1 MTRMADRCVNG
12 RHLGM
17 SGTRLGL
24 LAACL
29 IGSAFGL
36 GGCVGQGEYDKVVE
50 TNRALTDKN
59 ITLQRERD
67 ENRSAL
73 ELQRNSLARAEAA
86 LAELRGQNGSLAEA
100 LRKAGYDLDE
110 LRTALSQLEIGPLD
124 EATDKALAAL
134 AAEFPDLITYD
145 SARGM
150 LRFASDLTFASG
162 SADVNDSAR
171 SSLSALARILNSPSA
186 AGYDVHIVGHTDA
199 QRIGG
204 VTAQKHPT
212 NVHLSAHR
220 SISVRSALASMGV
233 PGERMMVAGWGE
245 FRPAVPNNA
254 NGNTAA
260 NRRVEIFLTKS
271 RSDAGGVAPGGSGA
285 ASEPVRSKPSRET
298 PPSKPI
304 DVTK

>member
-1 MTRMADRCVNG
+1 MTRMVDG
-12 RHLGM
+12 RM

-24 LAACL
+24 LAACM

-36 GGCVGQGEYDKVVE
+36 VGCVGQGEYDKVVE

-67 ENRSAL
+67 ESRSAL
-73 ELQRNSLARAEAA
+73 EAQRNALARLEAA
-86 LAELRGQNGSLAEA
+86 LSEARSQNVNLADA
-100 LRKAGYDLDE
+100 LKRAGYDLDD
-110 LRTALSQLEIGPLD
+110 LRKAMAELEIGPLD
-124 EATDKALAAL
+124 EATDKALAEL
-134 AAEFPDLITYD
+134 AAQFPDLITYD
-145 SARGM
+145 HTKGM

-171 SSLSALARILNSPSA
+171 SSLSALARILNSSSA
-186 AGYDVHIVGHTDA
+186 AGYDVHIVGHTDS

-204 VTAQKHPT
+204 GTAKLHPT

-220 SISVRSALASMGV
+220 SISVRAALASLGV

-271 RSDAGGVAPGGSGA
+271 RSDAGGVAPGGTGA
-285 ASEPVRSKPSRET
+285 DSEPVRSKPSRET

>member
-1 MTRMADRCVNG
+1 MTRMADR
-12 RHLGM
+12 RM

-186 AGYDVHIVGHTDA
+186 AGYDVHIVGHTDS
-199 QRIGG
+199 QRISGA
-204 VTAQKHPT
+204 TAQKHPT

-271 RSDAGGVAPGGSGA
+271 RSDAGGVAPGGAGA

>member
-1 MTRMADRCVNG
+1 MTRMVDRC
-12 RHLGM
+12 L

-73 ELQRNSLARAEAA
+73 ELQRNTLARAEAA
-86 LAELRGQNGSLAEA
+86 LAELRNQNLSLADA
-100 LRKAGYDLDE
+100 LKKAGFDLDDLRKAMAE
-110 LRTALSQLEIGPLD
+110 LEIGPLD

-145 SARGM
+145 SAKGM

-162 SADVNDSAR
+162 SADLNDSAR

-204 VTAQKHPT
+204 ATAQKHPT

-220 SISVRSALASMGV
+220 AISVRAALAGMSV

-271 RSDAGGVAPGGSGA
+271 RSDAGGVAPGGNAGGA
-285 ASEPVRSKPSRET
+285 EPVRAKPSRET
-298 PPSKPI
+298 PPAKPI

>member
-1 MTRMADRCVNG
+1 MG
-12 RHLGM
+12 I
-17 SGTRLGL
+17 SGARLGL

-73 ELQRNSLARAEAA
+73 ELQRNTLARAEAA
-86 LAELRGQNGSLAEA
+86 LAELRNQNLSLADA
-100 LRKAGYDLDE
+100 LKKAGFDLDDLRKAMAD
-110 LRTALSQLEIGPLD
+110 LEIGPLD
-124 EATDKALAAL
+124 EATDKALAEL
-134 AAEFPDLITYD
+134 AAQYPDLITYD

-171 SSLSALARILNSPSA
+171 SSLSALARILTSPSA

-220 SISVRSALASMGV
+220 SISVRSALASMSV
-233 PGERMMVAGWGE
+233 PGDRMMVAGWGE
-245 FRPAVPNNA
+245 FRPAVPNTPGT
-254 NGNTAA
+254 GNTPA

-271 RSDAGGVAPGGSGA
+271 RSDAGGVAPASGGGN
-285 ASEPVRSKPSRET
+285 EPVRATPSRET
-298 PPSKPI
+298 PPSRPI

>member
-1 MTRMADRCVNG
+1 MVDG
-12 RHLGM
+12 RM

-24 LAACL
+24 LAACM

-36 GGCVGQGEYDKVVE
+36 VGCVGQGEYDKVVE

-67 ENRSAL
+67 ESRSAL
-73 ELQRNSLARAEAA
+73 EAQRNALARLEAA
-86 LAELRGQNGSLAEA
+86 LSEARSQNVNLADA
-100 LRKAGYDLDE
+100 LKRAGYDLDD
-110 LRTALSQLEIGPLD
+110 LRKAMAELEIGPLD
-124 EATDKALAAL
+124 EATDKALAEL
-134 AAEFPDLITYD
+134 AAQFPDLITYD
-145 SARGM
+145 HTKGM

-171 SSLSALARILNSPSA
+171 SSLSALARILNSSSA
-186 AGYDVHIVGHTDA
+186 AGYDVHIVGHTDS

-204 VTAQKHPT
+204 GTAKLHPT

-220 SISVRSALASMGV
+220 SISVRAALASLGV

-271 RSDAGGVAPGGSGA
+271 RSDAGGVAPGGTGA
-285 ASEPVRSKPSRET
+285 DSEPVRSKPSRET

>member
-1 MTRMADRCVNG
+1 MTRMVDRCTNG
-12 RHLGM
+12 KHMGI
-17 SGTRLGL
+17 SGARLGL

-73 ELQRNSLARAEAA
+73 ELQRNTLARAEAA

-110 LRTALSQLEIGPLD
+110 LRNMMAQLEIGPLD
-124 EATDKALAAL
+124 EATDKALAEL
-134 AAEFPDLITYD
+134 AAQYPDLITYD

-171 SSLSALARILNSPSA
+171 SSLSALARILTSPSA
-186 AGYDVHIVGHTDA
+186 AGYDVHIVGHTDS

-204 VTAQKHPT
+204 ATAQKHPT

-220 SISVRSALASMGV
+220 SISVRSALASMSV
-233 PGERMMVAGWGE
+233 PGDRMMIAGWGE

-271 RSDAGGVAPGGSGA
+271 RSDAGGVAPASGGGN
-285 ASEPVRSKPSRET
+285 EPVRATPSRET
-298 PPSKPI
+298 PPSRPI

>member
-1 MTRMADRCVNG
+1 MTRMVDRCAT
-12 RHLGM
+12 
-17 SGTRLGL
+17 GTRLGL
-24 LAACL
+24 LAACV
-29 IGSAFGL
+29 IGSALGL

-50 TNRALTDKN
+50 TNRAVIDKN

-67 ENRSAL
+67 ESRSAL
-73 ELQRNSLARAEAA
+73 ELQRNSLAKAEAA

-110 LRTALSQLEIGPLD
+110 LRNAMAQLEIGPLD
-124 EATDKALAAL
+124 EATDKALAEL
-134 AAEFPDLITYD
+134 AAQFPDLITYD

-162 SADVNDSAR
+162 SADLNDSAR
-171 SSLSALARILNSPSA
+171 SSLSALARILTSPSA
-186 AGYDVHIVGHTDA
+186 SGYDVHIVGHTDS

-204 VTAQKHPT
+204 GTAVKHPT

-220 SISVRSALASMGV
+220 SISVRSALASMSV
-233 PGERMMVAGWGE
+233 PGDRMMVAGWGE
-245 FRPAVPNNA
+245 FRPAVPNTPGT
-254 NGNTAA
+254 GNTPA

-271 RSDAGGVAPGGSGA
+271 RSDAGGVTPSGNTGG
-285 ASEPVRSKPSRET
+285 SEPVRATPSRET
-298 PPSKPI
+298 PPTRPI

>member
-1 MTRMADRCVNG
+1 MTRMVDG
-12 RHLGM
+12 RM
-17 SGTRLGL
+17 SGARLGL
-24 LAACL
+24 LAACM

-36 GGCVGQGEYDKVVE
+36 VGCVGQGEYDKVVE

-67 ENRSAL
+67 ESRSAL
-73 ELQRNSLARAEAA
+73 EAQRNALARLEAA
-86 LAELRGQNGSLAEA
+86 LTEARAQNVSLADA
-100 LRKAGYDLDE
+100 LKKAGYDLDD
-110 LRTALSQLEIGPLD
+110 LRKAMADLEIGPLD
-124 EATDKALAAL
+124 EATDKALAEL
-134 AAEFPDLITYD
+134 AAQFPDLITYD
-145 SARGM
+145 HTKGM

-162 SADVNDSAR
+162 SADLNDSAR
-171 SSLSALARILNSPSA
+171 SSLSALARILNSSSA
-186 AGYDVHIVGHTDA
+186 AGYDVHIVGHTDS

-204 VTAQKHPT
+204 GTAKLHPT

-220 SISVRSALASMGV
+220 AISVRAALASMGV
-233 PGERMMVAGWGE
+233 PGGRMMVAGWGE

-254 NGNTAA
+254 NGNTPA

-271 RSDAGGVAPGGSGA
+271 RSDAGGVAPEGA
-285 ASEPVRSKPSRET
+285 GEPVRATPSRET